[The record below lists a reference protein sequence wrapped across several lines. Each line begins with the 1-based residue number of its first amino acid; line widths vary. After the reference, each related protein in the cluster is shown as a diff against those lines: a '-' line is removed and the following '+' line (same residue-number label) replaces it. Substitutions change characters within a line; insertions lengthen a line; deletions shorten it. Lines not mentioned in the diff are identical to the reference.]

1 MSETLDKT
9 QKTFQGLG
17 VTRPEQ
23 VLQLFSELRSLFDAS
38 ALAAASTKNVGRL
51 PELQSAW
58 NNDSSGVIRR
68 IHANWVT
75 LAPPNLRGTTER
87 AMKHLSAHVGVGVKA
102 VQTLQQLGVHDNSQ
116 VVSLFSLLR
125 DTFDQDIQLDI
136 DEIDVEITRIN
147 WLGRKTGILAWARDH
162 WMKSA
167 PDELRREVGRCFN
180 EIKAHI
186 EQAINDK
193 RASARPAILAAP
205 LYQDQSEY
213 RPAIRPTYAQTSG
226 NVLVD
231 VSNEQAIL
239 PPDPTLIPEDLSL
252 PGVIRPI
259 GSHHLIRQVF
269 QEIENIFVSIGFSVV
284 EGPEIETPYYNFE
297 ALNIP
302 EFHPVRD
309 DMDTFYLEL
318 PKGAPT
324 PLLLRTHT
332 SPMQIRTM
340 EKQKPPV
347 RVIVPGKVY
356 RRDNPDATH
365 SFAFHQIEGLA
376 VDSDITFCDFTG
388 TIEYFVKQFF
398 GPSVK
403 TRFRP
408 SYFPFTE
415 PSVEFDVSCPF
426 CGGTGTA
433 AGGGTCSKCKGA
445 AWIELFGAGMVD
457 PAVYGFVNYD
467 AKKVSGFAFGI
478 GIDRLAMLKYGID
491 DIQVFFQND
500 VRFLRQFP

>member
-1 MSETLDKT
+1 MT
-9 QKTFQGLG
+9 QILNKIDQPLTQLGLPS
-17 VTRPEQ
+17 PEA
-23 VLQLFSELRSLFDAS
+23 VKQLFEDLRAEFEKELANHIEPKFLEDLRVRWIGRSDRS
-38 ALAAASTKNVGRL
+38 V
-51 PELQSAW
+51 
-58 NNDSSGVIRR
+58 RR
-68 IHANWVT
+68 RVLANWLKGESPFRQQVGQSFQEF
-75 LAPPNLRGTTER
+75 LADEGFVVRLLKER
-87 AMKHLSAHVGVGVKA
+87 LAIWEGVPH
-102 VQTLQQLGVHDNSQ
+102 TN
-116 VVSLFSLLR
+116 
-125 DTFDQDIQLDI
+125 
-136 DEIDVEITRIN
+136 
-147 WLGRKTGILAWARDH
+147 
-162 WMKSA
+162 
-167 PDELRREVGRCFN
+167 
-180 EIKAHI
+180 
-186 EQAINDK
+186 
-193 RASARPAILAAP
+193 
-205 LYQDQSEY
+205 QDQSAY
-213 RPAIRPTYAQTSG
+213 RPAIPSQYSQTSG
-226 NVLVD
+226 NVLID
-231 VSNEQAIL
+231 LPSEQAIL
-239 PPDPTLIPEDLSL
+239 PPDLALIPEDLSL
-252 PGVIRPI
+252 PGVIRPV

-269 QEIENIFVSIGFSVV
+269 QEIEDIFFSIGFSVV

-318 PKGAPT
+318 PKGATT

-376 VDSDITFCDFTG
+376 VDADITFCDFTG
-388 TIEYFVKQFF
+388 TIEYFVKEFF

-433 AGGGTCSKCKGA
+433 AFGGTCSKCKGA

>member
-1 MSETLDKT
+1 MSKPIIESTL
-9 QKTFQGLG
+9 
-17 VTRPEQ
+17 
-23 VLQLFSELRSLFDAS
+23 SELHVRTPKEAAERFAEVRNRFDTDIRNHRSLADWEPLRVIWLSRKSGVLAKVRENWLAS
-38 ALAAASTKNVGRL
+38 AAPDLKPVVGR
-51 PELQSAW
+51 AF
-58 NNDSSGVIRR
+58 N
-68 IHANWVT
+68 
-75 LAPPNLRGTTER
+75 
-87 AMKHLSAHVGVGVKA
+87 
-102 VQTLQQLGVHDNSQ
+102 
-116 VVSLFSLLR
+116 
-125 DTFDQDIQLDI
+125 
-136 DEIDVEITRIN
+136 
-147 WLGRKTGILAWARDH
+147 
-162 WMKSA
+162 
-167 PDELRREVGRCFN
+167 ELRNYVESGLNAWLASIQSFAEA
-180 EIKAHI
+180 EIG
-186 EQAINDK
+186 EE
-193 RASARPAILAAP
+193 R
-205 LYQDQSEY
+205 
-213 RPAIRPTYAQTSG
+213 
-226 NVLVD
+226 V
-231 VSNEQAIL
+231 
-239 PPDPTLIPEDLSL
+239 DLSL

-269 QEIENIFVSIGFSVV
+269 QEIEDIFFSIGFSVV

-309 DMDTFYLEL
+309 DMDTFYIEL

-324 PLLLRTHT
+324 SLLLRTHT

-340 EKQKPPV
+340 EKQKPPL

-365 SFAFHQIEGLA
+365 SFMFHQVEGLA
-376 VDSDITFCDFTG
+376 VDTDITFCDFTG
-388 TIEYFVKQFF
+388 TVEYFVKQFF

-415 PSVEFDVSCPF
+415 PSVELDASCIF

-478 GIDRLAMLKYGID
+478 GIDRMAMLKYGID

-500 VRFLRQFP
+500 VRFLKQFP

>member
-1 MSETLDKT
+1 MPNIDNPTSKPLSA
-9 QKTFQGLG
+9 LG
-17 VTRPEQ
+17 VTQSEQ
-23 VLQLFSELRSLFDAS
+23 VAQLFADVRARFEA
-38 ALAAASTKNVGRL
+38 
-51 PELQSAW
+51 EI
-58 NNDSSGVIRR
+58 IRAQDE
-68 IHANWVT
+68 ANW
-75 LAPPNLRGTTER
+75 N
-87 AMKHLSAHVGVGVKA
+87 
-102 VQTLQQLGVHDNSQ
+102 
-116 VVSLFSLLR
+116 
-125 DTFDQDIQLDI
+125 
-136 DEIDVEITRIN
+136 ITKVM
-147 WLGRKTGILAWARDH
+147 WLGRKSGVLTQITDNWLKPATPELKRAVGASLN
-162 WMKSA
+162 
-167 PDELRREVGRCFN
+167 ELRAHVEARIEARRIAIESGAEETTLARERV
-180 EIKAHI
+180 
-186 EQAINDK
+186 
-193 RASARPAILAAP
+193 
-205 LYQDQSEY
+205 
-213 RPAIRPTYAQTSG
+213 
-226 NVLVD
+226 
-231 VSNEQAIL
+231 
-239 PPDPTLIPEDLSL
+239 DLSL
-252 PGVIRPI
+252 PGVIHPI
-259 GSHHLIRQVF
+259 GSHHLIRQVL
-269 QEIENIFVSIGFSVV
+269 QELEDIFFSIGFSIV

-309 DMDTFYLEL
+309 DMDTFYIDL
-318 PKGAPT
+318 PKGAAT

-365 SFAFHQIEGLA
+365 SFMFHQVEGLA
-376 VDSDITFCDFTG
+376 VDTDITFCDFTG

-415 PSVEFDVSCPF
+415 PSVEFDASCSF

-433 AGGGTCSKCKGA
+433 AAGGTCSKCKGA

-500 VRFLRQFP
+500 VRFLRQFPQ

>member
-1 MSETLDKT
+1 MSSSDNKPERTLAD
-9 QKTFQGLG
+9 LG
-17 VTRPEQ
+17 VTRPDQ
-23 VLQLFSELRSLFDAS
+23 VASLFAEVRAQFDAK
-38 ALAAASTKNVGRL
+38 ASEDFIEILWK
-51 PELQSAW
+51 EW
-58 NNDSSGVIRR
+58 
-68 IHANWVT
+68 
-75 LAPPNLRGTTER
+75 
-87 AMKHLSAHVGVGVKA
+87 
-102 VQTLQQLGVHDNSQ
+102 
-116 VVSLFSLLR
+116 R
-125 DTFDQDIQLDI
+125 DQ
-136 DEIDVEITRIN
+136 
-147 WLGRKTGILAWARDH
+147 WLGRKSGFLSRITDNWLKPA
-162 WMKSA
+162 A
-167 PDELRREVGRCFN
+167 PDLKRTVGACLNDLRAHVEAKIEERRLSIERNEEEWSLARERV
-180 EIKAHI
+180 
-186 EQAINDK
+186 
-193 RASARPAILAAP
+193 
-205 LYQDQSEY
+205 
-213 RPAIRPTYAQTSG
+213 
-226 NVLVD
+226 
-231 VSNEQAIL
+231 
-239 PPDPTLIPEDLSL
+239 DLSL
-252 PGVIRPI
+252 PGVIRPV

-269 QEIENIFVSIGFSVV
+269 QEIEDIFVSIGFSVV

-318 PKGAPT
+318 PKGALT

-365 SFAFHQIEGLA
+365 SFIFHQVEGLA
-376 VDSDITFCDFTG
+376 VDTDITFCDFTG

-398 GPSVK
+398 GSGVK

-426 CGGTGTA
+426 CAGTGTA
-433 AGGGTCSKCKGA
+433 ASGGTCSKCKGA

-467 AKKVSGFAFGI
+467 AKKVSGFAFGF

-491 DIQVFFQND
+491 DIQAFFQND

>member
-1 MSETLDKT
+1 MPSSDIGLEKTLAA
-9 QKTFQGLG
+9 LG
-17 VTRPEQ
+17 VTESAQAIARFAE
-23 VLQLFSELRSLFDAS
+23 VRALFD
-38 ALAAASTKNVGRL
+38 G
-51 PELQSAW
+51 QF
-58 NNDSSGVIRR
+58 
-68 IHANWVT
+68 
-75 LAPPNLRGTTER
+75 TT
-87 AMKHLSAHVGVGVKA
+87 
-102 VQTLQQLGVHDNSQ
+102 VHDESEWKM
-116 VVSLFSLLR
+116 FR
-125 DTFDQDIQLDI
+125 D
-136 DEIDVEITRIN
+136 R
-147 WLGRKTGILAWARDH
+147 WLGRKSGVLSQITDNWLKPATPELKRAVGQQLNELRAHVETQIEARRAAIEVGAEETALARD
-162 WMKSA
+162 
-167 PDELRREVGRCFN
+167 RV
-180 EIKAHI
+180 
-186 EQAINDK
+186 
-193 RASARPAILAAP
+193 
-205 LYQDQSEY
+205 
-213 RPAIRPTYAQTSG
+213 
-226 NVLVD
+226 
-231 VSNEQAIL
+231 
-239 PPDPTLIPEDLSL
+239 DLSL
-252 PGVIRPI
+252 PGVLRPV
-259 GSHHLIRQVF
+259 GSRHLIRQVF
-269 QEIENIFVSIGFSVV
+269 QEIEDIFFSIGFSVV

-318 PKGAPT
+318 PPSPDKKTAPT

-365 SFAFHQIEGLA
+365 SFAFHQVEGLA
-376 VDSDITFCDFTG
+376 VDTDITFCDFTG

-457 PAVYGFVNYD
+457 PAVYDFVNYD